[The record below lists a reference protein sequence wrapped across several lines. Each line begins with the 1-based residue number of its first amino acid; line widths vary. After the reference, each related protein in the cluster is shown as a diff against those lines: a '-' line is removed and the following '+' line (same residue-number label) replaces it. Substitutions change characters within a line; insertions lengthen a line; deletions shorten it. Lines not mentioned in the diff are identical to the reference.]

1 MPEIEEHIRR
11 AIEEGKFDNLPGQ
24 GKPLDLGD
32 DTLADPDWRLAHHML
47 RSSGYSL
54 PWIELR
60 QEIQAEADTARGT
73 LRRAWEWREAALAQG
88 QPSERVQGEWM
99 RAVEAFRKQTESI
112 NKKIFNY
119 NLQAPSEIVQ
129 LFKLD
134 TEREIAAVVAGDPK
148 PTQYLLGVEPPD

>member
-11 AIEEGKFDNLPGQ
+11 AIEEGKFDNLSGQ

-32 DTLADPDWRLAHHML
+32 DSLADPEWRLAQHML

-60 QEIQAEADTARGT
+60 REILAEAETARGT
-73 LRRAWEWREAALAQG
+73 LKRAWEWRGAALSEG
-88 QPSERVQGEWM
+88 QPYERVQGEWG
-99 RAVEAFRKQTESI
+99 RAVEAFRKHIEST

-129 LFKLD
+129 LLKLD
-134 TEREIAAVVAGDPK
+134 AEREINAVMLD
-148 PTQYLLGVEPPD
+148 TY